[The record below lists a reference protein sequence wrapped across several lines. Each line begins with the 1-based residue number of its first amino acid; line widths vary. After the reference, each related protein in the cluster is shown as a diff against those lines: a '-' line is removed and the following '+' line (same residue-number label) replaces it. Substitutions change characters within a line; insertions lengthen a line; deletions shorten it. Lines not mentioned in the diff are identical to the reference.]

1 MRILYWLLVL
11 LEFFIEDLFLLAEC
25 LSYLFIILEK
35 YLIGVLHFHKFIL
48 QFILLNLNTLNLLL
62 KILNLNP
69 PRIHLQLLNP
79 NNIIPLTLP
88 INPQLLLIINLNPIK
103 ILFNLTHRFLSNSF
117 IISKFSPKCYIFL
130 W

>member
-1 MRILYWLLVL
+1 MGVLYWLLVL
-11 LEFFIEDLFLLAEC
+11 FEFFIEDLFLLAEC
-25 LSYLFIILEK
+25 LGYLFVILEEN
-35 YLIGVLHFHKFIL
+35 LIGVLNFHKFIL

-69 PRIHLQLLNP
+69 PRIHLQLLNN
-79 NNIIPLTLP
+79 NNIILLTLP

-103 ILFNLTHRFLSNSF
+103 ILFKLTHRPLRNSLKN
-117 IISKFSPKCYIFL
+117 SKFSSKCCIFL